1 MSWKFGLGEHVVV
14 NDSLCVVISR
24 KYGEYTLKVCGV
36 DRYLHGAHAKWMEE
50 VIKIEFIY
58 TGKTDVD
65 LEYGEK
71 YTGYLCTNNGRIYL
85 ENGENFRYEYAMSPK
100 QFETLQKVEF
110 VCVKEP
116 IETRH
121 MRRPVFIGRKCHLIP
136 TKNYEPFLL
145 LRDEEPRV
153 SEYLSKPLVE
163 FDEYFYIDEREGHC
177 YQLHNGY
184 RLDRDWSFWIG
195 GDCLERIIDHHIL
208 CPTCGKLARP
218 DDLKIVGKSLV
229 CPECDNDIVTS
240 WISGEPIPRRVA
252 REINTHEGTKY
263 VYWSEWADEILYPED
278 DPEYAYKEGIMFVD
292 GHLFTEAY
300 VNEKLE
306 SGEYIKCSRC
316 GNIFPAS
323 NAIETDDGEYICNDC
338 MDDYIG
344 EYHSSPVTTFIS
356 SDEKSMRLFGNEPFF
371 GVEHELGYVGRGN
384 NKLAYTL
391 TNKFNRHCEHDS
403 SVPKGFEVISQPMT
417 FDRWKNENMAEY
429 MALLKENGY
438 GDSDETGIHVHI
450 STQNLNRHAIA
461 EICIF
466 IYENYNALIKFGRR
480 NPDVTGYFQY
490 INLTDPFLND
500 EFIIDTN
507 NSSRYHAVN
516 TRHLDENNI
525 ELRFFASTND
535 ADHFWAILEFCYCL
549 EKSAEK
555 GSVNWDTITKIAEED
570 GRCENFLK
578 EVNDKFDN
586 DWTNKYAYR
595 VDEHSN

>member
-1 MSWKFGLGEHVVV
+1 MSWKFGLGKHVVV

-24 KYGEYTLKVCGV
+24 ECGEYELKICGV
-36 DRYLHGAHAKWMEE
+36 DRYYHGVRAKCMEE

-58 TGKTDVD
+58 TGKTDFD

-71 YTGYLCTNNGRIYL
+71 YIGYLCTNNGRIYL
-85 ENGENFRYEYAMSPK
+85 ENGENFRYEYTMSPK

-116 IETRH
+116 VETRH

-163 FDEYFYIDEREGHC
+163 FDEYFYIDEHEGHC
-177 YQLHNGY
+177 YQLHNGH

-195 GDCLERIIDHHIL
+195 GDCLERITGHHIL
-208 CPTCGKLARP
+208 CPTCGEFTRP

-229 CPECDNDIVTS
+229 CPECANDIVTS
-240 WISGEPIPRRVA
+240 WISGEPIPRRAA
-252 REINTHEGTKY
+252 RKINTHEGTKY
-263 VYWSEWADEILYPED
+263 VYWSEWADEILYPDD
-278 DPEYAYKEGIMFVD
+278 DPEYAYKEGVMFVD

-323 NAIETDDGEYICNDC
+323 NVIETDDGEYICNNC

-371 GVEHELGYVGRGN
+371 GVEHELGYVGREN

-438 GDSDETGIHVHI
+438 DDSDETGIHVHI
-450 STQNLNRHAIA
+450 STQNLNKHGIA
-461 EICIF
+461 EICQF
-466 IYENYNALIKFGRR
+466 VYENYNALIKFGRR

-516 TRHLDENNI
+516 TRHLDEKNI

-535 ADHFWAILEFCYCL
+535 ESHFWAILEFCYCL

-555 GSVNWDTITKIAEED
+555 GSVNWDTITQIAEED

-586 DWTNKYAYR
+586 DWTSKYYYC

>member
-1 MSWKFGLGEHVVV
+1 MSWKFGLGEHTVV

-58 TGKTDVD
+58 TGKDD
-65 LEYGEK
+65 FNLSYGER
-71 YTGYLCTNNGRIYL
+71 YTGYLCRNEGYIYL
-85 ENGENFRYEYAMSPK
+85 EDGSSFQWTYAMSPK
-100 QFETLQKVEF
+100 QFEELQDVEF
-110 VCVKEP
+110 ICVKEP

-121 MRRPVFIGRKCHLIP
+121 ISRPVFTGRRCHLIP

-145 LRDEEPRV
+145 LRDDKPCV

-163 FDEYFYIDEREGHC
+163 FDEYFDIVDSSC
-177 YQLHNGY
+177 NLHNGY
-184 RLDRDWSFWIG
+184 RLDRDWSFWVD

-208 CPTCGKLARP
+208 CPTCGKFVRP
-218 DDLKIVGKSLV
+218 DDLKILGWSLV
-229 CPECDNDIVTS
+229 CPNCANDTVIS
-240 WISGEPIPRRVA
+240 WVSGETIPRRVA
-252 REINTHEGTKY
+252 REIHTHEGTKY
-263 VYWSEWADEILYPED
+263 VYWSEWADEIIYPED
-278 DPEYAYKEGIMFVD
+278 DPEYAYKEGVMAVN
-292 GHLFTEAY
+292 GSYFTEAY

-306 SGEYIKCSRC
+306 SGEFVKCSRC
-316 GNIFPAS
+316 GGIFPAS
-323 NAIETDDGEYICNDC
+323 DVVETDGREYVCHNC
-338 MDDYIG
+338 MGNYIG
-344 EYHSSPVTTFIS
+344 SYHSSPSTIFTS
-356 SDEKSMRLFGNEPFF
+356 SDKTSSLLFGNEPFF
-371 GVEHELGYVGRGN
+371 GVEHEIAYVGSRN

-429 MALLKENGY
+429 MALLKENDY

-450 STQNLNRHAIA
+450 STQNLNKHGIA
-461 EICIF
+461 EICQF
-466 IYENYNALIKFGRR
+466 VYENYNTLIKFGRR

-490 INLTDPFLND
+490 VNLTDPFLND
-500 EFIIDTN
+500 EYIIDVN

-516 TRHLDENNI
+516 TLHLDEKNI
-525 ELRFFASTND
+525 ELRFFASTVD
-535 ADHFWAILEFCYCL
+535 ESHFWAILEFCYCL

-555 GSVNWDTITKIAEED
+555 GSVNWGTITEIAEED

-578 EVNDKFDN
+578 EVNNKFDN
-586 DWTNKYAYR
+586 DWTDKYNYW